1 LRGLDLRR
9 LGIKSRPSLGDR
21 TPVLQ
26 ESWHAGLFSK
36 CLPGKTQMNPYN
48 GFTSAE
54 RTRALNWLKGEY
66 AAGRRR
72 RPIVCDACGQ
82 TEGPIEAH
90 SEDYSF
96 PYGDHIG
103 QYGVCYRCHMMIHCR
118 FKNPGAWADYKA
130 AVRDGCFAA
139 VGRDFY
145 TFLRQTIDAKGRGVE
160 FKALPHKDRTFLDDL
175 TSMSVMSR
183 T

>member
-1 LRGLDLRR
+1 
-9 LGIKSRPSLGDR
+9 
-21 TPVLQ
+21 
-26 ESWHAGLFSK
+26 
-36 CLPGKTQMNPYN
+36 MNPYN

-54 RTRALNWLKGEY
+54 RTRALAWLKGEY
-66 AAGRRR
+66 AAGRRH

-103 QYGVCYRCHMMIHCR
+103 KYGVCYRCHMTIHCR
-118 FKNPGAWADYKA
+118 FKNPVAWGIYKQDI
-130 AVRDGCFAA
+130 RL
-139 VGRDFY
+139 GRIY
-145 TFLRQTIDAKGRGVE
+145 APIGRNSFLRQTVEGMGNTAPFQQTGPRG
-160 FKALPHKDRTFLDDL
+160 RTFLDDL